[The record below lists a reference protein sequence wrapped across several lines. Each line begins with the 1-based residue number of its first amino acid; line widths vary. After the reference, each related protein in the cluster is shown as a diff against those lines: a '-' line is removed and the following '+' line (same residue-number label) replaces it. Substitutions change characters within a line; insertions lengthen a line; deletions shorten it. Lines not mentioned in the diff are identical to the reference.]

1 MWKALIYNERLLL
14 GLILMNVG
22 VIYLHTFD
30 SLAAYYTLL
39 DAVEVRFTAFFA
51 A

>member
-22 VIYLHTFD
+22 FIYLHTFD

-39 DAVEVRFTAFFA
+39 DAVKPMSTK
-51 A
+51 